1 MGLKKTQ
8 EREYARVLYVSE
20 NLHQK
25 EIAERVGITEK
36 TLSKW
41 IQEGDWKKLKR
52 SMLTTK
58 QNQLSQLY
66 DQLEWQNMLIA
77 ERPLKVANSKEADVI
92 SKITAAIQRL
102 EVETSIGETVEVA
115 RAFIEFVRQ
124 NDLDFAKKITALF
137 DLYIQTKI
145 K

>member
-1 MGLKKTQ
+1 MGLKKSQ
-8 EREYARVLYVSE
+8 EQEFARVLFVSE
-20 NLHQK
+20 NLSQK

-41 IQEGDWKKLKR
+41 IEAGAWQKLKR

-58 QNQLSQLY
+58 QNQLGMLY
-66 DQLEWQNMLIA
+66 DQLEWQNTLIA
-77 ERPLKVANSKEADVI
+77 DRDIKVATTKEADVI

-102 EVETSIGETVEVA
+102 EVETSIGVIVEVA
-115 RAFIEFVRQ
+115 RDCIESVRQ
-124 NDLDFAKKITALF
+124 YDLDLAKRMTSAF
-137 DLYIQTKI
+137 DMFIQSKM